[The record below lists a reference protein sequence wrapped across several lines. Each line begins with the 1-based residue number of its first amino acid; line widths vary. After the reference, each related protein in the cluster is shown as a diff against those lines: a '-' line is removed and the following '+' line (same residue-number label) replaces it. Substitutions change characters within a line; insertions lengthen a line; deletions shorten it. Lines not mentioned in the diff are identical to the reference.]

1 MVGFP
6 IFIFVYFALAR
17 RLSGGPFLAP
27 LNAFV
32 VLFNRG
38 AAMSIMAI
46 PNSRLEPTLC
56 FPDGEKSCFACC
68 PPIRPSGY
76 EHMQHKNAIQR
87 MLRENTSAYKTRKEG
102 ISPITGFSCWALGYL
117 DKACKLV
124 GCLLHPAQNEG
135 KDLRFSVD
143 YGDKCRRENCP
154 DSKVFLE
161 LDVNERRFWL
171 HLADGLDS
179 FAYSSGRINPVFNMM
194 GWGSRLLSLITLN
207 EDRRLFTKESFFR
220 AYPFFSTRLNP
231 RANAYLLYQLVGKNR
246 VDMLKTESFRERFE
260 RFSRRLSG
268 QLKQISSP
276 MSGTQYTHRLELDP
290 RFLDF
295 LRLGV
300 GLLRIEQGDA
310 LRLKERVDR
319 AIGEF

>member
-1 MVGFP
+1 
-6 IFIFVYFALAR
+6 
-17 RLSGGPFLAP
+17 
-27 LNAFV
+27 
-32 VLFNRG
+32 
-38 AAMSIMAI
+38 
-46 PNSRLEPTLC
+46 
-56 FPDGEKSCFACC
+56 
-68 PPIRPSGY
+68 
-76 EHMQHKNAIQR
+76 
-87 MLRENTSAYKTRKEG
+87 
-102 ISPITGFSCWALGYL
+102 
-117 DKACKLV
+117 
-124 GCLLHPAQNEG
+124 
-135 KDLRFSVD
+135 
-143 YGDKCRRENCP
+143 
-154 DSKVFLE
+154 
-161 LDVNERRFWL
+161 
-171 HLADGLDS
+171 
-179 FAYSSGRINPVFNMM
+179 MM

-231 RANAYLLYQLVGKNR
+231 RANAFLLYQLVGKNR

>member
-1 MVGFP
+1 V
-6 IFIFVYFALAR
+6 
-17 RLSGGPFLAP
+17 
-27 LNAFV
+27 
-32 VLFNRG
+32 
-38 AAMSIMAI
+38 
-46 PNSRLEPTLC
+46 NSRLEPTLC

-76 EHMQHKNAIQR
+76 EHIEYKNAIQR

-102 ISPITGFSCWALGYL
+102 LSPITGFSCWALGYL

-124 GCLLHPAQNEG
+124 GCLLHPAQNGG

-154 DSKVFLE
+154 DSKIFLE

-179 FAYSSGRINPVFNMM
+179 FAYSSIGSNPLFKMM
-194 GWGSRLLSLITLN
+194 GWGHPLLSLIARK
-207 EDRRLFTKESFFR
+207 EDGKVFTKESFFR

-231 RANAYLLYQLVGKNR
+231 RANAYLLYQLVDKNR

-260 RFSRRLSG
+260 RFSMWLSG
-268 QLKQISSP
+268 QLKHVSSP
-276 MSGTQYTHRLELDP
+276 MSGAQYTNRLGLDP

-295 LRLGV
+295 LRLSAGIS
-300 GLLRIEQGDA
+300 RIEQEDA
-310 LRLKERVDR
+310 LRLKDRVAR
-319 AIGEF
+319 AVKEFATN